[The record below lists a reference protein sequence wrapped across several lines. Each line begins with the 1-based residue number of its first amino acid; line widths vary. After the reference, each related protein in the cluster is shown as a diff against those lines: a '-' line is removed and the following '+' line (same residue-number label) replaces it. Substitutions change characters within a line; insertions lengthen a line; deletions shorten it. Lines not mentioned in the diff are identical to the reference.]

1 MFSSAGEART
11 AGSLP
16 RLRALSQHLL
26 QERIASI
33 HARAAE
39 EQEGGEGGGEGGGR
53 HTGAQQRSRAG
64 TRRLTQELES
74 MSLWRRLVLLM
85 CCQCVASV
93 LLTLA

>member
-1 MFSSAGEART
+1 MFASELEARA

-39 EQEGGEGGGEGGGR
+39 EQEGGGEGGGV
-53 HTGAQQRSRAG
+53 HTGAHQQRSSAG

-74 MSLWRRLVLLM
+74 CWLCVVTCVVMLAM
-85 CCQCVASV
+85 CGNMCSHACYV
-93 LLTLA
+93 